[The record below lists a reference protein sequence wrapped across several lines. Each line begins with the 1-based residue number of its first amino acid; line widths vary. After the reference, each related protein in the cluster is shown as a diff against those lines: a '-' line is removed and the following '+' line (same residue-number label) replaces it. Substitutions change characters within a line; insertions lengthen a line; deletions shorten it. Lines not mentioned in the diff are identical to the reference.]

1 MLKRNYR
8 RLREEDRHII
18 YRMRKAGNKQ
28 SEIAHALGFSQSAI
42 SKELSRNCG
51 KRGYRPKQA
60 NEKALERQ
68 CSKRA
73 RERVIS
79 AEVEA
84 EVCSRLKRKHSPEQI
99 SGALRLEQGTGPSR
113 TSIYNYV
120 EADKRAGGDLHLN
133 LRINGKRRY
142 RHRNKANR
150 HKLSGRID
158 IEKRPIVVERRHRYG
173 DWEVDLITGCR
184 GGGYLLSLYER
195 KSRTGILVKLLSKDA
210 DDTAVA
216 IIAALKGLRVH
227 TITYDNG
234 LEFAGH
240 QQVSDALDAAGYF
253 CKPYHSWEKGGVE
266 NFNGLVRQYFPKGT
280 NFLNV
285 SEASL
290 ADIEAELNGRPRK
303 CLGFQSPNNLKHKL
317 AA

>member
-1 MLKRNYR
+1 MQTRSYR

-28 SEIAHALGFSQSAI
+28 REIAHALGFSQSAI
-42 SKELSRNCG
+42 SKELSRNYG
-51 KRGYRPKQA
+51 NRGYRPKQA

-68 CSKRA
+68 RSKRA
-73 RERVIS
+73 RARVIT
-79 AEVEA
+79 AEVEL

-158 IEKRPIVVERRHRYG
+158 IEKRPIVVERRHRFG
-173 DWEVDLITGCR
+173 D
-184 GGGYLLSLYER
+184 
-195 KSRTGILVKLLSKDA
+195 
-210 DDTAVA
+210 
-216 IIAALKGLRVH
+216 
-227 TITYDNG
+227 
-234 LEFAGH
+234 
-240 QQVSDALDAAGYF
+240 
-253 CKPYHSWEKGGVE
+253 
-266 NFNGLVRQYFPKGT
+266 
-280 NFLNV
+280 
-285 SEASL
+285 
-290 ADIEAELNGRPRK
+290 
-303 CLGFQSPNNLKHKL
+303 
-317 AA
+317 